1 MLIIRKPYGYYSY
14 SHQVSFVICACC
26 PFTLSAF
33 ASVQPQFVRLFV
45 CGQRSLSFP
54 HTIFFNGN
62 TYLFLPALS
71 KPGLFYDVRGWGAEG
86 EAWHFGV
93 IWRHVVNMLFDA
105 LWLPLRGQQRRL
117 WLLSLAV
124 FDVADGI
131 ILIKLDWAKNFIIP
145 LLVLQDSVF
154 VSGFLF
160 FLFFMCFIYFTLCM
174 YVCVQEIKFCAV

>member
-1 MLIIRKPYGYYSY
+1 MHSLQFSRS
-14 SHQVSFVICACC
+14 SCAY
-26 PFTLSAF
+26 LSAVKDLSHF
-33 ASVQPQFVRLFV
+33 RTQYFPTEILTFFFSQHSPGRASFMMYEVGEQ
-45 CGQRSLSFP
+45 
-54 HTIFFNGN
+54 
-62 TYLFLPALS
+62 
-71 KPGLFYDVRGWGAEG
+71 EG

-124 FDVADGI
+124 FDVAGGI

-160 FLFFMCFIYFTLCM
+160 SFFMCCIYFTLCM
-174 YVCVQEIKFCAV
+174 CVCRKLNFVPCKHSETFV